1 MASIPV
7 DLELKKAFQEL
18 QTKMIETTQKLK
30 MSDIQIESLK
40 KTIQHAKLTD
50 SEILSLPADTRM
62 YQGLGRTFLLTT
74 PQDIKKDIE
83 EKIKTSD
90 EKIKNLESNK
100 VYLEK
105 SLKESEDNLREMIA
119 QKQKGH

>member
-18 QTKMIETTQKLK
+18 QTKMVETTQKLK

-90 EKIKNLESNK
+90 EKIKNLEVTFASVLFTRISFLASYNNWI
-100 VYLEK
+100 EN
-105 SLKESEDNLREMIA
+105 SRI
-119 QKQKGH
+119 